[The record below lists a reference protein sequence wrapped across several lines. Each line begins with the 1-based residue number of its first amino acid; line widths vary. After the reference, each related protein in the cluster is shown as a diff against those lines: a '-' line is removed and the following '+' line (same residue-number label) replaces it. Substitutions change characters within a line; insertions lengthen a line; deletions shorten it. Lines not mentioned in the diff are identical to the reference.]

1 MLHEYQFTTDGE
13 NVVCTR
19 DGETRTYRYKH
30 KPGFA
35 FYIRKTFI
43 GSGYGID
50 ELLRDLNDALYYT
63 VAESVWANT
72 KPIKT
77 A

>member
-1 MLHEYQFTTDGE
+1 MLNNYTFTTDGR

-30 KPGFA
+30 VQGYA

-50 ELLRDLNDALYYT
+50 ELLEDLNDAFWYP
-63 VAESVWANT
+63 VAEQLWATT
-72 KPIKT
+72 KPIQT